1 MSDHLESFD
10 SEISDFPEP
19 RQEAAPAT
27 KPSWLKQIGALLR
40 DSVHCLWFREPR
52 WGDIPALP
60 WLILLLYVLE
70 QGLMILVEWLMSSG
84 PQKFFWFTFL
94 QNGAYFLAI
103 CWLVYYSQ
111 SSAQE
116 SKRSRQ
122 GQILCLILLL
132 YMLASMLSGLV
143 YGVSQVLLR
152 FEVQQSL
159 TAQWIVWGVQFTW
172 MRLAELILLWHASSR
187 NKLHFFFAAS
197 IFAGL
202 SLLALSDETLEFWYP
217 VNEEQTENDRPSL
230 VLTQEVMEAQPQ
242 LLADKLTAIAPQ
254 RAGVVDLYTI
264 TFAPEADEDVFR
276 REAGM
281 VSSVMAQ
288 RFDAAGRGIEL
299 INHVETLGQWPWAT
313 PLNLRRSIT
322 AIAGKMDQNEDILF
336 VYLTSHGGQDG
347 QLAAGFWPM
356 QVDSVTPQQL
366 KRWLDEAG
374 VRHRVIAVSAC
385 YSGSWIAPLASAD
398 TLVLTAAD
406 ADNTSYGCGRKSELT
421 FFGRAM
427 FDEQLRS
434 KTRSFEAAHHSA
446 RELIR
451 QREVAAGKD
460 DGYSNPQISMGANIR
475 VKLAQLEA
483 RFKP

>member
-1 MSDHLESFD
+1 MSDTLNASLPIQTATTHPTLHALWRETARSLIFRAPHWEQLPASPWLIFLLFALD
-10 SEISDFPEP
+10 QGVSILMAWLGSSGPQQFAWITGLQNAAYFLVICWLAYVAQPPAPVPP
-19 RQEAAPAT
+19 RQV
-27 KPSWLKQIGALLR
+27 KMLS
-40 DSVHCLWFREPR
+40 
-52 WGDIPALP
+52 
-60 WLILLLYVLE
+60 LILLLYVF
-70 QGLMILVEWLMSSG
+70 SS
-84 PQKFFWFTFL
+84 
-94 QNGAYFLAI
+94 
-103 CWLVYYSQ
+103 
-111 SSAQE
+111 
-116 SKRSRQ
+116 
-122 GQILCLILLL
+122 LLW
-132 YMLASMLSGLV
+132 GLV
-143 YGVSQVLLR
+143 YAVSQLLAR
-152 FEVQQSL
+152 YGLAQSY
-159 TAQWIVWGVQFTW
+159 TAQWIIYALPFLWITV
-172 MRLAELILLWHASSR
+172 AELAVFWHASNHHSLR
-187 NKLHFFFAAS
+187 FALVLL
-197 IFAGL
+197 I
-202 SLLALSDETLEFWYP
+202 LLALSALYFSGVAMSYWYP
-217 VNEEQTENDRPSL
+217 APDADAEGYADRPSL
-230 VLTQEVMEAQPQ
+230 VLTQEVMEAQPA
-242 LLADKLTAIAPQ
+242 LLHAKLGEVAPQ

-264 TFAPEADEDVFR
+264 AFAPEADEDVFR

-451 QREVAAGKD
+451 QREIAAGKD

-475 VKLAQLEA
+475 AKLAQLEA